1 LKDCK
6 TLALITLSLFI
17 SSIVCNLGYSYSQLY
32 NPQGVKILSPTRGQV
47 VPVSIHNLTVE
58 GVSTDNSTNDC
69 EVSLILNG
77 ITPYIATAAKGKNGT
92 EDFSVWEHTF
102 DSNFDLK
109 LGENKVT
116 AKLLCSNDDGSQISK
131 YHSVN
136 FTGRTDLTSGSPTRQ
151 ELITHAV
158 RENSS
163 LASSY
168 EGVENKSVISK
179 SGHATKALNNE
190 QIGKHITPNSGIVPA
205 QEPQFPSSS
214 PYSVEETIKSNPANL
229 SSAGHLTPNSG
240 NVPPQQPQ
248 SPSSSPYSVEET
260 IKSNPANLSSTSN
273 ITSGPVIIPPQ
284 QPQSPSS
291 SPYSVEETIKSNPA
305 NLSSISNITSGP
317 VIIPPQQPQSSSP
330 FASPGN
336 QSHTQKDHVPPEID
350 QQPEENHLT
359 GDDTPLIFPTPSPQV
374 KSGTDQN
381 RPIPYTSQGGSTPVI
396 SVDNNNSKV
405 SEGSI
410 VLFNGTQSYSSGGPI
425 VSHTWQPLSS
435 QSIDILSDLHTPV
448 LKFRAPSV
456 SHDTPLQF
464 EFTISDSKGNSETEI
479 VQVLVEDIVS
489 ADLGAKN
496 QSGVQIPSSS
506 VSAIQDVP
514 SKVRIPGTS
523 ETESSHFLGERNSI
537 LEHPENQTSGKIIR
551 NFPSG
556 GKIESGQAYPTAM
569 AGVDQIMNEGT
580 DVTLKG
586 SSNNANQS
594 QHLAYKWVQTGGDIK
609 VEFGGSDS
617 KLISF
622 QAPEVDADTVLTFR
636 FLVSN
641 EAGLISSDDVNMT
654 IRDLSEDP
662 DRSGPD
668 N

>member
-1 LKDCK
+1 MKDCK

-136 FTGRTDLTSGSPTRQ
+136 FTGRADLTSGSPTRQ

-179 SGHATKALNNE
+179 SGHATKALSNE
-190 QIGKHITPNSGIVPA
+190 QIGKHITPNSGVVPA
-205 QEPQFPSSS
+205 QQPQFPSSS

-229 SSAGHLTPNSG
+229 SSTGNITSG
-240 NVPPQQPQ
+240 PVSIPPQQPQ

-273 ITSGPVIIPPQ
+273 ITSGPVSIPPQ
-284 QPQSPSS
+284 
-291 SPYSVEETIKSNPA
+291 E
-305 NLSSISNITSGP
+305 LR
-317 VIIPPQQPQSSSP
+317 SSSP

-381 RPIPYTSQGGSTPVI
+381 RPIPYTSQGGSMPVI

-435 QSIDILSDLHTPV
+435 QSIDILSDLHTPI

-464 EFTISDSKGNSETEI
+464 EFTISDSRGNSETEM

-489 ADLGAKN
+489 TDLGAKN

-523 ETESSHFLGERNSI
+523 EAESSHFLDERNNI
-537 LEHPENQTSGKIIR
+537 LRHPENQTSGTIIR
-551 NFPSG
+551 NPPAE
-556 GKIESGQAYPTAM
+556 GKIKSGQDYPKAM

-580 DVTLKG
+580 DVTLEG

-594 QHLAYKWVQTGGDIK
+594 QHLTYKWVQTGGDIK

-617 KLISF
+617 KQISF

-636 FLVSN
+636 FLVFN
-641 EAGLISSDDVNMT
+641 ETG
-654 IRDLSEDP
+654 
-662 DRSGPD
+662 
-668 N
+668 